1 MAKHIVIGQFAN
13 EFERNAVQFLKSKLP
28 DTFTIFS
35 NFELKQGKEIYEIDL
50 AIIAP
55 QCVFVVDIK
64 NIVGHIDIYDK
75 WYPENREP
83 FTSPLAKL
91 RQHAKVVSSLI
102 SDSNKAH
109 SHTLRKI
116 HVQAAI
122 LITSLETTVTDHNGK
137 DEDSIT
143 YLTESVEFFKSSHLI
158 PDHRLQDIYTYSSAL
173 ENAIRGK
180 TQPKSKPIIYRDW
193 QLEQKLSSGDRFEEY
208 RARHSLISTRTARL
222 KIYLA
227 EPYPDPENP
236 DPDKKRILTTF
247 ASLSQIDDHPNIQKI
262 RDFFETE
269 DKDRFILVLDEIEGR
284 PLSQAIRLLSTNQK
298 FDILNQVLGAMEY
311 AHEHGI
317 IHRNLSPDN
326 IMITHNKG
334 QAVITGF
341 EYARN
346 RDRTHTIAD
355 EIIDSIDYKY
365 QPPECQQD
373 PVKASI
379 PSDLFSIG
387 AIFYYVLTGRKL
399 FENAQELQSRSLC
412 YVEPPSQLNPEL
424 PISFDNWLQKICAK
438 NPQERFASADAA
450 RQALTPI
457 ATSETIDLANLSLD
471 YPINNQYLV
480 KEKLGKVGSFC
491 VTYKVWETT
500 ADIHEVLKLVL
511 RDRYSLYDRA
521 KQEYK
526 ILRNLP
532 EHPHIVKVRNAGQ
545 LADETPFIVFD
556 YVDGK
561 DLTSYLLET
570 ELSQEKAI
578 TIAKQT
584 AIGLKHL
591 HTNGI
596 YHQDIKPSNLLITN
610 IENINYQE
618 IIVKIIDFNIAA
630 SEQNESPTSAGT
642 QRYLPPDFNFQDSAS
657 LKAKIDRDLYA
668 LSITFYECL
677 TGHYPFDGGF
687 PAPNLLPIH
696 PDTLGLTGKVLEQ
709 LTILLNK
716 AIAPQR
722 SDRFKSANEFLEALE
737 QCSEQSPTIALSPEK
752 VEIRVETPRPH
763 LISPTSP
770 IINAKT
776 FFSRHQNPITFPYQ
790 TPEKFTVTLDP
801 TDGYQIPNGYRII
814 ATELEWLQYFHV
826 KELEAP
832 QHYWISGNYLCS
844 LTRKW
849 LELHGLSYTIA
860 ADKQEPII
868 FLHSL
873 LSEAIGNAI
882 NLINLEQW
890 QSAPLENYLYS
901 LCNRLSYY
909 QLTKPKNDPIIKLLA
924 DITEN
929 YQIWNDTPSIDHL
942 AQWLLIDVHDDFQ
955 PFEKY
960 WQQVI
965 TQSIH
970 DSQLATAYA
979 VDDKKELLRSW
990 IGLNSSFNLAQDFGE
1005 FPLSI
1010 PDSLAK
1016 ELNNHWQQK
1025 ILESEGKVLDTISP
1039 DLPNIQQ
1046 IINLAYDLS
1055 IKHPELIVSDRIHR
1069 LPYSVSQRHKLLNLL
1084 PPDLPQA
1091 LDLNVS
1097 VPEAINWTT
1106 EQYLPFRQWE
1116 LTVAKKSINERESDR
1131 LGESFAHW
1139 LYQQYPTLKT
1149 QSVAESPLNY
1159 STAHLVTQLAK
1170 HNPVLWV
1177 VIDGLGWLDHQELL
1191 QYLTEGNS
1199 SKKNISQNTLKIET
1213 ELSARISILPTKTEY
1228 AKWSLYTQL
1237 PCDRSDWSPEMAQ
1250 AFPQMGIGD
1259 RYTDGRTSV
1268 LYEDLRKAKHSLF
1281 CWDTEQLDHL
1291 YHESRDWDSLY
1302 QSDRP
1307 ATLRKLADQIYYSI
1321 QQHPQPERLK
1331 VVIASDHGQLIGEVP
1346 LMPNPPFDVNG
1357 SGRMAIG
1364 RTEDPRCFVLG
1375 SKAFGLPEDISVPKN
1390 GSCFSTFQKTSQGM
1404 GIGLHGGLFPE
1415 EAIVG
1420 VSVLCQ
1426 SVERKPVIITIS
1438 GTGKAKQKGKLTV
1451 TIDNRAN
1458 AIAVKDIYLTINQ
1471 LPELSAGKSIA
1482 RQLSNRKESYSLDII
1497 FPELPPNSKNTD
1509 VKYHLSGEL
1518 QYSFA
1523 DGETVKVNLP
1533 YSSTITVT
1541 QIYTSGFV
1549 GGLDEFL

>member
-1 MAKHIVIGQFAN
+1 MAKHIAIGQAAN
-13 EFERNAVQFLKSKLP
+13 EFERNAIAFLKSKLP
-28 DTFTIFS
+28 DSFAILS
-35 NFELKQGKEIYEIDL
+35 NFEYKQNKKIYEVDL

-55 QCVFVVDIK
+55 QCLFLVDIK
-64 NIVGHIDIYDK
+64 HILGHIDIYEK
-75 WYPENREP
+75 WCSENREP
-83 FTSPLAKL
+83 FASPLAKL
-91 RQHAKVVSSLI
+91 RDHAKVMSSLI
-102 SDSNKAH
+102 ANHNKAQ
-109 SHTLRKI
+109 SQVLRKI
-116 HVQAAI
+116 YVQAAI
-122 LITSLETTVTDHNGK
+122 LMTARDSTVVDHNGR
-137 DEDSIT
+137 DIESIT
-143 YLTESVEFFKSSHLI
+143 FLDHRCIDFFQSDALI
-158 PDHRLQDIYTYSSAL
+158 PDDKLTDIRDYI
-173 ENAIRGK
+173 EVVKKVIQGK
-180 TQPKSKPIIYRDW
+180 TQPKSAPQYYRDW
-193 QLEQKLSSGDRFEEY
+193 LLEQRLGGSDHFEEY
-208 RARHSLISTRTARL
+208 RTKHKDIPALYSRLRVYQAEAYADLDSPDLEKERIRSTFRTLR
-222 KIYLA
+222 
-227 EPYPDPENP
+227 
-236 DPDKKRILTTF
+236 
-247 ASLSQIDDHPNIQKI
+247 QIKHPNIQGVSE
-262 RDFFETE
+262 FFETE
-269 DKDRFILVLDEIEGR
+269 DGDRFILVLDEIEGR
-284 PLSQAIRLLSTNQK
+284 SLRQAVNWLSTNQK
-298 FDILNQVLGAMEY
+298 FYILNQVLGAMGY

-326 IMITHNKG
+326 IMVTHNKG
-334 QAVITGF
+334 KVIITGF
-341 EYARN
+341 EYAHN

-365 QPPECQQD
+365 QPLECQQD
-373 PVKASI
+373 PAKASI
-379 PSDLFSIG
+379 ASDLFSIG
-387 AIFYYVLTGRKL
+387 AIFYYVFTGKKL
-399 FENAQELQSRSLC
+399 FDNAQELQSRSLC
-412 YVEPPSQLNPEL
+412 YLEAPSQLNPEL
-424 PISFDNWLQKICAK
+424 PISFDKWLQKICAK

-450 RQALTPI
+450 RQSLTPI
-457 ATSETIDLANLSLD
+457 ATSEAIDLANLPLD
-471 YPINNQYLV
+471 YLINNQYLV

-500 ADIHEVLKLVL
+500 AEVYEVLKLVL

-556 YVDGK
+556 YVEGK
-561 DLTSYLLET
+561 DLTSFMSEIDI
-570 ELSQEKAI
+570 SQEQAI
-578 TIAKQT
+578 AIAKQT
-584 AIGLKHL
+584 AIGLQHL
-591 HTNGI
+591 HSNGI
-596 YHQDIKPSNLLITN
+596 YHQDFKPSNLLITN
-610 IENINYQE
+610 IDNIKNQE
-618 IIVKIIDFNIAA
+618 ICVKIIDFNIAA

-657 LKAKIDRDLYA
+657 LEAKIDRDLYA
-668 LSITFYECL
+668 LGITFYECL
-677 TGHYPFDGGF
+677 TGNYPFDGGF
-687 PAPNLLPIH
+687 PAHNHLPIH
-696 PDTLGLTGKVLEQ
+696 PDTLGLAVNIPER

-716 AIAPQR
+716 AIVPQR
-722 SDRFKSANEFLEALE
+722 CDRFKSANEFLEALE
-737 QCSEQSPTIALSPEK
+737 QCFEQSPTSILSPEK
-752 VEIRVETPRPH
+752 IEVRAETPKPQ
-763 LISPTSP
+763 LISHTSP
-770 IINAKT
+770 IIDAKN
-776 FFSRHQNPITFPYQ
+776 FFSSRQNPITLPHQ
-790 TPEKFTVTLDP
+790 TPDKFTVTLDP
-801 TDGYQIPNGYRII
+801 TDSYQVPNGYRII
-814 ATELEWLQYFHV
+814 STELEWLQYFHV
-826 KELEAP
+826 KELETTH
-832 QHYWISGNYLCS
+832 HYWISGHYLCN

-849 LELHGLSYTIA
+849 LELHELSHTIA
-860 ADKQEPII
+860 DEKQEPII
-868 FLHSL
+868 YLQAL
-873 LSEAIGNAI
+873 LGDAID
-882 NLINLEQW
+882 LTQW
-890 QSAPLENYLYS
+890 QSPSLENYLYS
-901 LCNRLSYY
+901 LCDRLRHY
-909 QLTKPKNDPIIKLLA
+909 QLTKPKADPIIELLA

-929 YQIWNDTPSIDHL
+929 YQIWTDAPSINHL
-942 AQWLLIDVHDDFQ
+942 AQWLLIDIHNDFQ

-970 DSQLATAYA
+970 DSQLAAAYA
-979 VDDKKELLRSW
+979 IDDKQELLRNW
-990 IGLNSSFNLAQDFGE
+990 IGLDSSSNLAKDLGE
-1005 FPLSI
+1005 FPFSI

-1016 ELNNHWQQK
+1016 ELHDHWRQK
-1025 ILESEGKVLDTISP
+1025 ILESEGKILDTISP

-1055 IKHPELIVSDRIHR
+1055 IKHPELIVSDRIYR
-1069 LPYSVSQRHKLLNLL
+1069 LPYSVSQRQKLLNLL

-1097 VPEAINWTT
+1097 VNEAINWVT
-1106 EQYLPFRQWE
+1106 EHYLPFRQWE

-1139 LYQQYPTLKT
+1139 LYQQYPNLKT

-1191 QYLTEGNS
+1191 QYLTESNS
-1199 SKKNISQNTLKIET
+1199 SQNKLKLET
-1213 ELSARISILPTKTEY
+1213 DLSPRISILPTKTEY

-1268 LYEDLRKAKHSLF
+1268 LYDDLRKAKHSLF

-1307 ATLRKLADQIYYSI
+1307 ATLRKLADQIHYCI
-1321 QQHPQPERLK
+1321 QQHPQPESLK
-1331 VVIASDHGQLIGEVP
+1331 VVIASDHGQLMGEVP
-1346 LMPNPPFDVNG
+1346 LMPNPPRDVNG
-1357 SGRMAIG
+1357 SGRIAIG

-1375 SKAFGLPEDISVPKN
+1375 AKAFGLPEDISVPKN

-1420 VSVLCQ
+1420 VSVLSQ
-1426 SVERKPVIITIS
+1426 SIERKPVIITIS

-1458 AIAVKDIYLTINQ
+1458 AIGIKDIYLTINQ

-1482 RQLSNRKESYSLDII
+1482 RQLSNRRENYSLDIV
-1497 FPELPPNSKNTD
+1497 FPELPPNSKD
-1509 VKYHLSGEL
+1509 KEIKYHLSGEL
-1518 QYSFA
+1518 QYRFA
-1523 DGETVKVNLP
+1523 DGETVKVALP
-1533 YSSTITVT
+1533 YTSKITVS

-1549 GGLDEFL
+1549 GGIDEFL

>member
-1 MAKHIVIGQFAN
+1 MAKHIPIGQFAN

-64 NIVGHIDIYDK
+64 NIIGHIDIYDK
-75 WYPENREP
+75 WHPQNREP

-91 RQHAKVVSSLI
+91 RQHAKVISSLI
-102 SDSNKAH
+102 SDSNKAQ
-109 SHTLRKI
+109 SHTLKKI
-116 HVQAAI
+116 HVQAAV
-122 LITSLETTVTDHNGK
+122 LITSLETTITDHNGK

-143 YLTESVEFFKSSHLI
+143 YLRESVEFFKSSHLI
-158 PDHRLQDIYTYSSAL
+158 PDHRLQDICTYSSTIEKAV
-173 ENAIRGK
+173 RGK
-180 TQPKSKPIIYRDW
+180 TQPKSTPTFYRDW
-193 QLEQKLSSGDRFEEY
+193 QLEQKLSSSDRLEEY

-227 EPYPDPENP
+227 EPYPDLENP
-236 DPDKKRILTTF
+236 DPEKKRILTTF
-247 ASLSQIDDHPNIQKI
+247 AALSQIDHPNIQKV

-269 DKDRFILVLDEIEGR
+269 DKDRFILVLDEIKGR
-284 PLSQAIRLLSTNQK
+284 PLSQAIPLLSTAQK
-298 FDILNQVLGAMEY
+298 FDILNQILGAIEY
-311 AHEHGI
+311 VHEHGI
-317 IHRNLSPDN
+317 IHRNLSPDC
-326 IMITHNKG
+326 ILITHNKG
-334 QAVITGF
+334 QAIITNF

-365 QPPECQQD
+365 QSPECQQD
-373 PVKASI
+373 PAKASI
-379 PSDLFSIG
+379 ASDLFSIG
-387 AIFYYVLTGRKL
+387 VIFYYVFTGKKL
-399 FENAQELQSRSLC
+399 FENVQELQSRSLC
-412 YVEPPSQLNPEL
+412 YLEAPSQLNPEL
-424 PISFDNWLQKICAK
+424 PISFDKWLQKICAK
-438 NPQERFASADAA
+438 NPQERFASADEA
-450 RQALTPI
+450 RQGLTPI
-457 ATSETIDLANLSLD
+457 ATSENIDLGSLPQD
-471 YPINNQYLV
+471 YLINNQYLV

-500 ADIHEVLKLVL
+500 AEVYEVLKLVL

-556 YVDGK
+556 YVEGK
-561 DLTSYLLET
+561 DLTSFMSEIDI
-570 ELSQEKAI
+570 SQEQAI
-578 TIAKQT
+578 AIAKQT
-584 AIGLKHL
+584 AIGLQHL
-591 HTNGI
+591 HSNGI

-610 IENINYQE
+610 IDNIKNQE
-618 IIVKIIDFNIAA
+618 ICVKIIDFNIAA

-642 QRYLPPDFNFQDSAS
+642 LRYLPPDFNFQDSTS
-657 LKAKIDRDLYA
+657 LEAKIDRDLYA
-668 LSITFYECL
+668 LGITFYECL

-687 PAPNLLPIH
+687 PAHNHLPVH
-696 PDTLGLTGKVLEQ
+696 PDTLSLAVKVPEK
-709 LTILLNK
+709 LTILINK

-722 SDRFKSANEFLEALE
+722 CDRFTSASEFLEALE
-737 QCSEQSPTIALSPEK
+737 QCFEQAPTSILSPEK
-752 VEIRVETPRPH
+752 IEIRAETPKSQQ
-763 LISPTSP
+763 ISHTSP
-770 IINAKT
+770 IIDAKN
-776 FFSRHQNPITFPYQ
+776 FFSSRQNPITLPHQ
-790 TPEKFTVTLDP
+790 TPDKFTVTLDP
-801 TDGYQIPNGYRII
+801 TDSYQVPNGYRII
-814 ATELEWLQYFHV
+814 ATELEWLQYFHI
-826 KELEAP
+826 KELEVT
-832 QHYWISGNYLCS
+832 QHYWISGHYLCN

-849 LELHGLSYTIA
+849 LDLHELSHTIA
-860 ADKQEPII
+860 NEKQEPII
-868 FLHSL
+868 YLQAL
-873 LSEAIGNAI
+873 LGNSI
-882 NLINLEQW
+882 DLTQW
-890 QSAPLENYLYS
+890 QSPSLENYLYS
-901 LCNRLSYY
+901 LCDRLRHY
-909 QLTKPKNDPIIKLLA
+909 QLTKPKADPIIELLA

-929 YQIWNDTPSIDHL
+929 YQIWTEAPSINHL
-942 AQWLLIDVHDDFQ
+942 AQWLLIDIHDDFQ
-955 PFEKY
+955 SFEKY

-965 TQSIH
+965 TQTIH
-970 DSQLATAYA
+970 DSQLAAAYA
-979 VDDKKELLRSW
+979 VDDKQELLRKW
-990 IGLNSSFNLAQDFGE
+990 IGLDSSSNLAKELGE
-1005 FPLSI
+1005 FPFSI

-1025 ILESEGKVLDTISP
+1025 ILESEGKVLDTISL

-1055 IKHPELIVSDRIHR
+1055 IKHPELIVSDHIHR
-1069 LPYSVSQRHKLLNLL
+1069 LPYSISQRHNLLNLL
-1084 PPDLPQA
+1084 PPDLPEA

-1097 VPEAINWTT
+1097 VNEAINWVT
-1106 EQYLPFRQWE
+1106 EKYLPFRQWE

-1139 LYQQYPTLKT
+1139 LYQQYPNLKT

-1177 VIDGLGWLDHQELL
+1177 VIDGLGWLDHQELI

-1199 SKKNISQNTLKIET
+1199 SKNALQNTLKIET

-1268 LYEDLRKAKHSLF
+1268 LYDDLRNAKHSLF

-1302 QSDRP
+1302 HSDRP
-1307 ATLRKLADQIYYSI
+1307 ATLRKLADQIHYCI

-1331 VVIASDHGQLIGEVP
+1331 VVIASDHGQLMGEVP
-1346 LMPNPPFDVNG
+1346 LMPNPPRDVNG

-1364 RTEDPRCFVLG
+1364 STNDPRCFILG
-1375 SKAFGLPEDISVPKN
+1375 SRAFGLPEDISVPKSN
-1390 GSCFSTFQKTSQGM
+1390 ICFSAFQKTSQGL

-1420 VSVLCQ
+1420 VSVLSQ
-1426 SVERKPVIITIS
+1426 SIERKPIVINLS
-1438 GTGKAKQKGKLTV
+1438 GKGKAKQTSKLLITV
-1451 TIDNRAN
+1451 DNRLN
-1458 AIAVKDIYLTINQ
+1458 
-1471 LPELSAGKSIA
+1471 SIA
-1482 RQLSNRKESYSLDII
+1482 ICNLVLYIHELPTLLYGKTIARKLGGGRKDTYHIEIT
-1497 FPELPPNSKNTD
+1497 FPELPLNTQNGSNC
-1509 VKYHLSGEL
+1509 KYQLTGEL
-1518 QYSFA
+1518 RYNFTDTESERIA
-1523 DGETVKVNLP
+1523 LP
-1533 YSSTITVT
+1533 KDTFIEIE
-1541 QIYTSGFV
+1541 QMFNSGFA

>member
-1 MAKHIVIGQFAN
+1 MAKHIVIGKAAN
-13 EFERNAVQFLKSKLP
+13 EFEDNAIKFLKSKLP

-102 SDSNKAH
+102 SDSNKAQ

-122 LITSLETTVTDHNGK
+122 LITSLETTITDHNGK

-143 YLTESVEFFKSSHLI
+143 YLRESVEFFKSSHLI
-158 PDHRLQDIYTYSSAL
+158 PDHRLQDVYTYSNAI
-173 ENAIRGK
+173 EIAIRGK
-180 TQPKSKPIIYRDW
+180 TQPKSKPVIYRDW

-298 FDILNQVLGAMEY
+298 FDVLNQVLGAMEY
-311 AHEHGI
+311 AHEHGT

-346 RDRTHTIAD
+346 RDRTHTIAA

-373 PVKASI
+373 PTKASI
-379 PSDLFSIG
+379 ASDLFSIG
-387 AIFYYVLTGRKL
+387 AIFYYVFTGRKL
-399 FENAQELQSRSLC
+399 FENTQELQSRSLC

-438 NPQERFASADAA
+438 DPQERFTSADAA
-450 RQALTPI
+450 RQELIPI
-457 ATSETIDLANLSLD
+457 TTSETIDLANLSQD
-471 YPINNQYLV
+471 YLINNQYLV

-500 ADIHEVLKLVL
+500 AEVYEVLKLVL
-511 RDRYSLYDRA
+511 RDRYSQYDRA

-532 EHPHIVKVRNAGQ
+532 DHRHIVKVRNAGQ
-545 LADETPFIVFD
+545 LSDETPFIVFD
-556 YVDGK
+556 YVEGQ
-561 DLTSYLLET
+561 DLTSLMLET
-570 ELSQEKAI
+570 ELSQEQAI
-578 TIAKQT
+578 AIAKQT
-584 AIGLKHL
+584 AIGLEHL
-591 HTNGI
+591 HNNGI

-610 IENINYQE
+610 IDNIKNQE
-618 IIVKIIDFNIAA
+618 ICVKIIDFNIAA

-657 LKAKIDRDLYA
+657 LEAKIDRDLYA
-668 LSITFYECL
+668 LGITFYECL

-687 PAPNLLPIH
+687 PAPNLLPVH
-696 PDTLGLTGKVLEQ
+696 PDTLGLTVKVPEK

-716 AIAPQR
+716 AIAPHR
-722 SDRFKSANEFLEALE
+722 SDRFKSANEFLEALK
-737 QCSEQSPTIALSPEK
+737 QCFEKSPTIATSPEK
-752 VEIRVETPRPH
+752 VAIRVETPKPQ
-763 LISPTSP
+763 LILPTNQ
-770 IINAKT
+770 IIDAKA
-776 FFSRHQNPITFPYQ
+776 FFSRHHSPVVFPHQ

-801 TDGYQIPNGYRII
+801 TATYQVPQGYQAI

-826 KELEAP
+826 QELETS
-832 QHYWISGNYLCS
+832 QHYWISGAYLCNF
-844 LTRKW
+844 TRKW
-849 LELHGLSYTIA
+849 LELHDLSHTIITE
-860 ADKQEPII
+860 KQEPIVYLQSLLGDAI
-868 FLHSL
+868 NLTQWQSPPLDNYLHSL
-873 LSEAIGNAI
+873 
-882 NLINLEQW
+882 
-890 QSAPLENYLYS
+890 
-901 LCNRLSYY
+901 CDRLSHY
-909 QLTKPKNDPIIKLLA
+909 QIAKPKANPVIELLA
-924 DITEN
+924 NITEN
-929 YQIWNDTPSIDHL
+929 HQIWTDTPSISHL
-942 AQWLLIDVHDDFQ
+942 AQWLLINVHEDFQ

-965 TQSIH
+965 SQST
-970 DSQLATAYA
+970 DNPKLAAAYI
-979 VDDKKELLRSW
+979 VEKKQELLRSW
-990 IGLNSSFNLAQDFGE
+990 IGLDSSSSLIDDLGK
-1005 FPLSI
+1005 FPLDFPVQFI
-1010 PDSLAK
+1010 K

-1025 ILESEGKVLDTISP
+1025 ILASEGKILDTIAL
-1039 DLPNIQQ
+1039 DLPNIQH
-1046 IINLAYDLS
+1046 ITNLAYELS
-1055 IKHPELIVSDRIHR
+1055 IKYPELVVSDRIHR
-1069 LPYSVSQRHKLLNLL
+1069 LPYSVAQRHKLLSLL
-1084 PPDLPQA
+1084 PPDLPPA
-1091 LDLNVS
+1091 LGVNGS
-1097 VPEAINWTT
+1097 VHEAINWAV
-1106 EQYLPFRQWE
+1106 EKYLPFRKWE
-1116 LTVAKKSINERESDR
+1116 LTVAKKSVNERESDR
-1131 LGESFAHW
+1131 LGESFANW
-1139 LYQQYPTLKT
+1139 LYQQYPNLKT
-1149 QSVAESPLNY
+1149 QAVADSPLNY

-1170 HNPVLWV
+1170 NNPVLWV

-1191 QYLTEGNS
+1191 QYLTESNS
-1199 SKKNISQNTLKIET
+1199 SQNKLKLEM
-1213 ELSARISILPTKTEY
+1213 ELSPRISILPTKTEY

-1237 PCDRSDWSPEMAQ
+1237 PCDRSDWSPEMAK

-1259 RYTDGRTSV
+1259 RYTDGRMSI
-1268 LYEDLRKAKHSLF
+1268 LYDDLRNAKHSLF

-1302 QSDRP
+1302 HSDRP
-1307 ATLRKLADQIYYSI
+1307 ATLRKLADQIHYCI
-1321 QQHPQPERLK
+1321 QQHPQPESLK
-1331 VVIASDHGQLIGEVP
+1331 VVIASDHGQLMGEVP
-1346 LMPNPPFDVNG
+1346 LMPNPPRDVNG

-1364 RTEDPRCFVLG
+1364 RTADPRCFILE
-1375 SKAFGLPEDISVPKN
+1375 SKAFGLPEDISVPK
-1390 GSCFSTFQKTSQGM
+1390 SSMCFSTFQKTSQGL

-1415 EAIVG
+1415 EAIIG
-1420 VSVLCQ
+1420 VSVLSQ
-1426 SVERKPVIITIS
+1426 SVERKPVSITIKGS
-1438 GTGKAKQKGKLTV
+1438 GKANQRGKLAI
-1451 TIDNRAN
+1451 TIDNRRNSAT
-1458 AIAVKDIYLTINQ
+1458 IYDVILEIKE
-1471 LPELSAGKSIA
+1471 LPELLYGKQII
-1482 RQLSNRKESYSLDII
+1482 RQLSNRKETYTIEVAFPQLPLSAKSNADIKYSL
-1497 FPELPPNSKNTD
+1497 
-1509 VKYHLSGEL
+1509 SGNL
-1518 QYSFA
+1518 RYRFA
-1523 DGETVKVNLP
+1523 DGETMLIDLP
-1533 YSSTITVT
+1533 DETAITIS
-1541 QIYTSGFV
+1541 QIYTSGFA